1 MLLKRKIRVAFSAIL
16 FCNMANAQTNLEAVD
31 YYEALKVIESVD
43 YQIADTPVVAIIDN
57 GVNIMHEDL
66 RGNIWR
72 NHSEIP
78 ANGIDDDGNGFVD
91 DLHGWNF
98 SNNSSDVTAGG
109 SGNWH
114 GTPVNGIIGASCS
127 NSGGVRGICPA
138 VRLMN
143 IVKGDSI
150 GSHIESLKYV
160 YTMRDLYNQTD
171 GEQGAFVVAVN
182 CSWGLDSLWASD
194 YPQWCGMYDLLGSVG
209 VLCVNSVPN
218 DDIDVDTF
226 GDMPTTCQ
234 SDYLITVTNSNKKG
248 RKIKDAAYGAV
259 SVDLAA
265 PGDNTYTALNNG
277 HYGHFGGT
285 SAAAPYVSGTVG
297 MLYLLP
303 SETFQ
308 QSVKENPAETALAVK
323 SAILGSVDKNE
334 SLNGITVSGGQLNI
348 FESVKNLCDNYEV
361 QSIYEKTLFEPLKIV
376 SVSPNPAKSH
386 ISIQLECDED
396 AEMVLNI
403 TDLCGR
409 VFLEKNISVS
419 QGINSM
425 PIELNHLIDG
435 LYIINIH
442 SRFSTQRTKLII
454 NS

>member
-16 FCNMANAQTNLEAVD
+16 FCNMANAQTNLETVD
-31 YYEALKVIESVD
+31 YYEAVKVIESVG
-43 YQIADTPVVAIIDN
+43 YQITDTPVVAIIDN

-66 RGNIWR
+66 RDNIWR
-72 NHSEIP
+72 NHSEFP

-98 SNNSSDVTAGG
+98 SNNSNDVTAGG

-114 GTPVNGIIGASCS
+114 GTPVNGIIGALCG
-127 NSGGVRGICPA
+127 NSVGVRGICPA

-143 IVKGDSI
+143 IVKGDSV
-150 GSHIESLKYV
+150 GSYIESLKYV
-160 YTMRDLYNQTD
+160 HTMRDLYNQTD

-182 CSWGLDSLWASD
+182 CSWGLDSLWAAD
-194 YPQWCGMYDLLGSVG
+194 YPEWCGMYDLLGSVG

-218 DDIDVDTF
+218 DDIDVDDF

-234 SDYLITVTNSNKKG
+234 SDYLITVTNSNRNGKKV
-248 RKIKDAAYGAV
+248 RDAAYGRI

-265 PGDNTYTALNNG
+265 PGDNTYTTLNNG

-285 SAAAPYVSGTVG
+285 SAAAPYVSGTVAL
-297 MLYLLP
+297 LYLLP
-303 SETFQ
+303 SDEFQ
-308 QSVKENPAETALAVK
+308 QNVKEKPAETALAVK
-323 SAILGSVDKNE
+323 SAIIGGVNKNE

-348 FESVKNLCDNYEV
+348 FESVKMLCDNYEA
-361 QSIYEKTLFEPLKIV
+361 QYLYEKNLFEPLKIV
-376 SVSPNPAKSH
+376 SVSPNPARNR
-386 ISIQLECDED
+386 IMLQLECESDTSIL
-396 AEMVLNI
+396 LNI
-403 TDLCGR
+403 TDLWGR
-409 VFLEKNISVS
+409 VFHEENIPVS
-419 QGINSM
+419 KGINSK
-425 PIELNHLIDG
+425 PIELAHLIDG

>member
-72 NHSEIP
+72 NHSEFP

-98 SNNSSDVTAGG
+98 SNNSSDVTADG

-114 GTPVNGIIGASCS
+114 GTPVNGIIGASCG
-127 NSGGVRGICPA
+127 NSVGACGVCPA

-143 IVKGDSI
+143 IVKGDSVD
-150 GSHIESLKYV
+150 SYIESLKYV

-182 CSWGLDSLWASD
+182 CSWGLDSLWAAD
-194 YPQWCGMYDLLGSVG
+194 YPEWCGMYDLLGSAG

-218 DDIDVDTF
+218 DDIDVDAF

-248 RKIKDAAYGAV
+248 RKIKDAAYGVV

-265 PGDNTYTALNNG
+265 PGDNTFTTLNNG

-285 SAAAPYVSGTVG
+285 SAAAPYVSGTVAL
-297 MLYLLP
+297 LYLLP
-303 SETFQ
+303 SDDFQ
-308 QSVKENPAETALAVK
+308 QSVRANPAETALAVK

-348 FESVKNLCDNYEV
+348 FESVKLLCDNYES
-361 QSIYEKTLFEPLKIV
+361 QYIYEKKLFEPLKIV

-396 AEMVLNI
+396 AEMMLNI
-403 TDLCGR
+403 TDLWGR
-409 VFLEKNISVS
+409 VFHEENISVS

-425 PIELNHLIDG
+425 PIELAHLIDG

>member
-1 MLLKRKIRVAFSAIL
+1 MLLERKIRVAFSAIL
-16 FCNMANAQTNLEAVD
+16 FCNMAYAQTNLEAVD
-31 YYEALKVIESVD
+31 YYEALKVIESID
-43 YQIADTPVVAIIDN
+43 YQILDTPIVAIIDN

-98 SNNSSDVTAGG
+98 SNNSSDVTADG

-114 GTPVNGIIGASCS
+114 GTPVNGIIGASCG
-127 NSGGVRGICPA
+127 NSVGACGVCPA

-143 IVKGDSI
+143 IVKGDSVD
-150 GSHIESLKYV
+150 SYIESLKYV

-182 CSWGLDSLWASD
+182 CSWGLDSLWAAD
-194 YPQWCGMYDLLGSVG
+194 YQDWCAMYDKLGNVG

-218 DDIDVDTF
+218 DNIDVDEF

-234 SDYLITVTNSNKKG
+234 SDYLITVTNSKKNG
-248 RKIKDAAYGAV
+248 DKVYDAAYGSV

-277 HYGHFGGT
+277 GYGHFGGT
-285 SAAAPYVSGTVG
+285 SAAAPYVSGTVAL
-297 MLYLLP
+297 LYLLP
-303 SETFQ
+303 SDNFQ
-308 QSVKENPAETALAVK
+308 QSVKDNPSQTALAVK
-323 SAILGSVDKNE
+323 E
-334 SLNGITVSGGQLNI
+334 SIMNGVKKSESFEGITVSGGQLNI
-348 FESVKNLCDNYEV
+348 FESVKLLCDNYES
-361 QSIYEKTLFEPLKIV
+361 QYIYEKKLFEPLKIV
-376 SVSPNPAKSH
+376 SVSPNPAKTRVSLR
-386 ISIQLECDED
+386 LECQED
-396 AEMVLNI
+396 IDISFNI
-403 TDLCGR
+403 TDLSGR
-409 VFLEKNISVS
+409 AFIKENIFAN
-419 QGINSM
+419 QGINSV
-425 PIELNHLIDG
+425 PIDVDCLING
-435 LYIINIH
+435 IYIINIH
-442 SRFSTQRTKLII
+442 SHNSTQRTKLII

>member
-1 MLLKRKIRVAFSAIL
+1 MRSLALLTVLLLLQFSPL
-16 FCNMANAQTNLEAVD
+16 SAQINLEAVD
-31 YYEALKVIESVD
+31 YYEALKVIESID
-43 YQIADTPVVAIIDN
+43 YQILDTPIVAIIDN

-98 SNNSSDVTAGG
+98 SSNSNDVTAGG

-127 NSGGVRGICPA
+127 NSVGVQGICPA

-143 IVKGDSI
+143 IVKGDSVD
-150 GSHIESLKYV
+150 SYIESLKYV

-182 CSWGLDSLWASD
+182 CSWGLDSLWAAD
-194 YPQWCGMYDLLGSVG
+194 YPEWCGMYDLLGSAG

-248 RKIKDAAYGAV
+248 RKIKDAAYGVV

-265 PGDNTYTALNNG
+265 PGDNTFTTLNNG

-348 FESVKNLCDNYEV
+348 FESVKNLCDNYEA

-396 AEMVLNI
+396 AEMMLNI
-403 TDLCGR
+403 TDLWGR
-409 VFLEKNISVS
+409 VFHEENISVS
-419 QGINSM
+419 KGINSM
-425 PIELNHLIDG
+425 PIELAHLIDG

>member
-1 MLLKRKIRVAFSAIL
+1 MRSLALLTVLLLLQFSPL
-16 FCNMANAQTNLEAVD
+16 SAQTNLEAVD
-31 YYEALKVIESVD
+31 YYEALKVIESID
-43 YQIADTPVVAIIDN
+43 YQILDTPIVAIIDN

-66 RGNIWR
+66 RSNIWR
-72 NHSEIP
+72 NRLEIP

-98 SNNSSDVTAGG
+98 SSNSSDVTADG

-114 GTPVNGIIGASCS
+114 GTPVNGIIGASCG
-127 NSGGVRGICPA
+127 NSVGACGICPA

-143 IVKGDSI
+143 IVKGDSVD
-150 GSHIESLKYV
+150 SYIESLKYV

-182 CSWGLDSLWASD
+182 CSWGLDSLWAAD
-194 YPQWCGMYDLLGSVG
+194 YPEWCGMYDLLGSAG

-248 RKIKDAAYGAV
+248 RKIKDAAYGVV

-265 PGDNTYTALNNG
+265 PGDNTFTTLNNG

-348 FESVKNLCDNYEV
+348 FESVKNLCDNYEA

-396 AEMVLNI
+396 AEMMLNI
-403 TDLCGR
+403 TDLWGR
-409 VFLEKNISVS
+409 VFHEENISVS
-419 QGINSM
+419 KGINSM
-425 PIELNHLIDG
+425 PIELAHLIDG

>member
-1 MLLKRKIRVAFSAIL
+1 MRSLALLTVLLLLQFSPL
-16 FCNMANAQTNLEAVD
+16 SAQTNLEAVD
-31 YYEALKVIESVD
+31 YYEALKVIESID
-43 YQIADTPVVAIIDN
+43 YQILDTPIVAIIDN

-72 NHSEIP
+72 NRLEIP

-98 SNNSSDVTAGG
+98 SNNSSDVTADG

-114 GTPVNGIIGASCS
+114 GTPVNGIIGASCG
-127 NSGGVRGICPA
+127 NSVGACGVCPA

-143 IVKGDSI
+143 IVKGDSV
-150 GSHIESLKYV
+150 GSYIESLKYV

-182 CSWGLDSLWASD
+182 CSWGLDSLWAAD
-194 YPQWCGMYDLLGSVG
+194 YPEWCGMYDLLGSVG

-218 DDIDVDTF
+218 DDIDVDDF

-234 SDYLITVTNSNKKG
+234 SDYLITVTNSNRNGKKV
-248 RKIKDAAYGAV
+248 RDAAYGRI

-265 PGDNTYTALNNG
+265 PGDNTYTTLNNG

-285 SAAAPYVSGTVG
+285 SAAAPYVSGTVAL
-297 MLYLLP
+297 LYLLP
-303 SETFQ
+303 SDEFQ
-308 QSVKENPAETALAVK
+308 QNVKEKPAETALAVK
-323 SAILGSVDKNE
+323 SAIIGGVNKNE

-348 FESVKNLCDNYEV
+348 FESVKNLCDNYEA

-403 TDLCGR
+403 TDLWGR
-409 VFLEKNISVS
+409 VFHEENISVS

-425 PIELNHLIDG
+425 PIELAHLIDG

>member
-1 MLLKRKIRVAFSAIL
+1 MRSLALLTVLLLLQFSPL
-16 FCNMANAQTNLEAVD
+16 SAQTNLEAVD
-31 YYEALKVIESVD
+31 YYEALKVIESID
-43 YQIADTPVVAIIDN
+43 YQILDTPIVAIIDN

-72 NHSEIP
+72 NRLEIP

-98 SNNSSDVTAGG
+98 SSNSSDVTADG

-114 GTPVNGIIGASCS
+114 GTPVNGIIGASCG
-127 NSGGVRGICPA
+127 NSVGACGICPA

-143 IVKGDSI
+143 IVKGDSVD
-150 GSHIESLKYV
+150 SYIESLKYV

-182 CSWGLDSLWASD
+182 CSWGLDSLWAAD
-194 YPQWCGMYDLLGSVG
+194 YPEWCGMYDLLGSAG

-248 RKIKDAAYGAV
+248 RKIKDAAYGVV

-265 PGDNTYTALNNG
+265 PGDNTFTTLNNG

-348 FESVKNLCDNYEV
+348 FESVKNLCDNYEA

-396 AEMVLNI
+396 AEMMLNI
-403 TDLCGR
+403 TDLWGR
-409 VFLEKNISVS
+409 VFHEENISVS
-419 QGINSM
+419 KGINSM
-425 PIELNHLIDG
+425 PIELAHLIDG